1 MDETCLVQGKITAAS
16 WANQIRAVGPDHF
29 VLATDYGIRAAST
42 PLEGMRT
49 LITTL
54 LDMEF
59 SVTEIQQMTAHNP
72 ARLLGLD

>member
-1 MDETCLVQGKITAAS
+1 MRPASSSRKKMTATA
-16 WANQIRAVGPDHF
+16 WARQIRAVGPDHF

-59 SVTEIQQMTAHNP
+59 TVSEIQTMTAHNP
-72 ARLLGLD
+72 ARLLSLH